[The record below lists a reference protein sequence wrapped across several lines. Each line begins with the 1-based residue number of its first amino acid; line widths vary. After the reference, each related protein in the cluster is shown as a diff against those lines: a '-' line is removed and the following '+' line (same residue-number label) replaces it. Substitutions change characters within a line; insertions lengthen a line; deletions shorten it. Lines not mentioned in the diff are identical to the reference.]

1 MLVCH
6 HALGDVDKMQKT
18 FKKFLESS
26 SRDEE
31 QEEDADEEEH
41 ATYRHDGLRE
51 ELRSRQN
58 EVDR

>member
-1 MLVCH
+1 
-6 HALGDVDKMQKT
+6 MQKT

-26 SRDEE
+26 ARDED
-31 QEEDADEEEH
+31 QEEDADEDEH
-41 ATYRHDGLRE
+41 GTYRHDGLRE